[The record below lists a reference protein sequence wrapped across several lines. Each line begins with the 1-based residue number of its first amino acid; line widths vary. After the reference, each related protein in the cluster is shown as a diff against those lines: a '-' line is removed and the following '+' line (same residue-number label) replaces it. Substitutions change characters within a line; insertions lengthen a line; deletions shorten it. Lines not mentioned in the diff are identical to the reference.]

1 MIERLTTGIIGL
13 VRRANDAELEDDG
26 AEPRALDV
34 DVATALAEH
43 ELTPRGFLAEAS
55 NHTLLV
61 QVGERTQG
69 LHAIYKPREG
79 ERPLRDFPRGTLCQR
94 ESAAWVVSE
103 FLGWSLVPP
112 TVLRDGPMGE
122 GSVQLFLPHDPERH
136 YFALFDEG
144 GHEDDLL
151 RMALFDVLVNNADR
165 KASHVIVGDDDG
177 QVWGVDHGL
186 TFHPHPKLRT
196 VIWEFGG
203 TPLAPA
209 WRERLRGLSEVL
221 RDQEHELT
229 ARLRQLLSE
238 EEIEALRMRASSL
251 AEIEAFPEVEKRH
264 RPYPW
269 PLV

>member
-13 VRRANDAELEDDG
+13 VRRANDADLDPEEAG
-26 AEPRALDV
+26 QATPDV
-34 DVATALAEH
+34 DVATALADH

-69 LHAIYKPREG
+69 LHGIYKPREG

-94 ESAAWVVSE
+94 ETAAWVVSE
-103 FLGWSLVPP
+103 FLDWRLVPP

-136 YFALFDEG
+136 YFALLDEG
-144 GHEDDLL
+144 GHEEDLL
-151 RMALFDVLVNNADR
+151 RMALFDVLINNADR
-165 KASHVIVGDDDG
+165 KASHVIVSDDDN
-177 QVWGVDHGL
+177 QIWGVDHGL
-186 TFHPHPKLRT
+186 TFHAHPKLRT

-209 WRERLRGLSEVL
+209 WRDQLRELSQSL
-221 RDQEHELT
+221 RDEEHELT
-229 ARLRQLLSE
+229 VSLRGLLSA
-238 EEIEALRMRASSL
+238 EEIEALRLRASSL
-251 AEIEAFPEVEKRH
+251 ADIEAFPEVEKRH